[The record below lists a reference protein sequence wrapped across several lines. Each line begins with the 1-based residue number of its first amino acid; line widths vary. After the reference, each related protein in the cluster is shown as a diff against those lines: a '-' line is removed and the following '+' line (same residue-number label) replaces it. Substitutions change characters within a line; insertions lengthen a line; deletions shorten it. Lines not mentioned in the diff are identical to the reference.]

1 MIGAA
6 TISARAAT
14 RLPPAARVMFALLER
29 IERGALT
36 LTTPDGVTRRF
47 GNPARAGPLQRPAAL
62 TVQDW
67 RLFRELL
74 AGGDIAFA
82 DAYIDGRCESP
93 DLTALLTVIACN
105 QHALG
110 GAFYTCW
117 WRQLG
122 LRLKHLLRTNT
133 RRQARRNIVAHY
145 DLGNDFYHLWLDPT
159 MTYSAAL
166 FGGDATQSLQS
177 AQTAKYSRILREL
190 ALPRCSRLL
199 EIGCGW
205 GGFAEVAARAGHH
218 VTAISLSDAQTAYAR
233 ERIARAGLAD
243 RVDFRIQDYRDMRG
257 RFDGVASIEMFEAVG
272 ERYWPTFF
280 DAVRDSLRPGARA
293 CVQTI
298 TIVDERFE
306 QYRRHSDFVQ
316 QTIFPGGMLASPAR
330 FRSEAQRAGLS
341 LGAAALACRV
351 RPASRRRARPWLRL
365 ELHPLLA
372 LLPCLLRRRFRQRYH
387 RCRAVHADAR
397 PMSPITGRRALYRCR

>member
-205 GGFAEVAARAGHH
+205 GGFAEVAARAG
-218 VTAISLSDAQTAYAR
+218 
-233 ERIARAGLAD
+233 LAD

-341 LGAAALACRV
+341 LQVDAVRDLGFDSSFIHCWRFYLAYCAAGFDSDTTDVAQYTLMLDR
-351 RPASRRRARPWLRL
+351 
-365 ELHPLLA
+365 
-372 LLPCLLRRRFRQRYH
+372 
-387 RCRAVHADAR
+387 
-397 PMSPITGRRALYRCR
+397 